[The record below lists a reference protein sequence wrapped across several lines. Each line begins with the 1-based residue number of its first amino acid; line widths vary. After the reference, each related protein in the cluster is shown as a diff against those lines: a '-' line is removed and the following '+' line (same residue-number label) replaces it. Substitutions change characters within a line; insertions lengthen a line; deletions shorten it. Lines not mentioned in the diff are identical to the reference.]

1 MTPQQ
6 RVVILTQRYKQIEIE
21 FVEADKFARSK
32 LLAETSDIAQKIF
45 ELGYSLPKLIYKRQ
59 LKERL

>member
-1 MTPQQ
+1 MTPKQ
-6 RVVILTQRYKQIEIE
+6 RTIALVNRYKQIEIE

-32 LLAETSDIAQKIF
+32 LLAEISDIAQKIF